1 MADAGGGATTP
12 ASDREAIVDGV
23 TVVDDAAGDDV
34 VHGGAALAFSM
45 DLSPSE
51 EATTSFSSF
60 LASSSLPDSDL
71 VETESLAF
79 SELDVLGNSCFLSS
93 SSRQSHKG
101 PFDLTKA
108 PASYAE
114 AMAHP
119 DAQVWQDAMEREKE
133 SLQEMGSF
141 EEVELPCGE
150 KTVGLIWVY
159 AYKTDADGKVILGKE
174 KAWVVAQGFSQ

>member
-12 ASDREAIVDGV
+12 ASDREVIVDGV

-71 VETESLAF
+71 VEMESLAF

-93 SSRQSHKG
+93 SS
-101 PFDLTKA
+101 
-108 PASYAE
+108 
-114 AMAHP
+114 
-119 DAQVWQDAMEREKE
+119 
-133 SLQEMGSF
+133 
-141 EEVELPCGE
+141 
-150 KTVGLIWVY
+150 
-159 AYKTDADGKVILGKE
+159 
-174 KAWVVAQGFSQ
+174 